1 MYFGW
6 CAYKMQVVNQPHSKQ
21 NSCDVNST
29 VDHSEFGG
37 ALPQVCVCVCVCLN
51 VSVCVCV

>member
-1 MYFGW
+1 
-6 CAYKMQVVNQPHSKQ
+6 MQVVNQPHSKQ